1 MTTTVWTHLEK
12 LFTSTSG
19 HRREHVNIR
28 LHTCKLSPV
37 LTSLVWEEV
46 ARRFWP
52 LEERTSLI
60 PRNGKTCFDSPNDEW
75 RWLRNYLM
83 QPVKSENDWEVS
95 QQVKREDL
103 WVGQVEVT
111 KVSAI
116 IAKYVCIVFCFYS
129 PFHPC
134 ILVLLVRV
142 HPPDPPSTWIHWRSV
157 APANTVQN
165 TCCSP
170 VSD

>member
-1 MTTTVWTHLEK
+1 MNTSRKAVHLHQWTSPW
-12 LFTSTSG
+12 T
-19 HRREHVNIR
+19 REHQAPHLQTV
-28 LHTCKLSPV
+28 TCSDVTSVRRGNEKI
-37 LTSLVWEEV
+37 LTLGIKDFLDSQKWEDM
-46 ARRFWP
+46 
-52 LEERTSLI
+52 
-60 PRNGKTCFDSPNDEW
+60 FDSPTDEW

-111 KVSAI
+111 KVSAV

-129 PFHPC
+129 PFHAC
-134 ILVLLVRV
+134 ILVLLVKV